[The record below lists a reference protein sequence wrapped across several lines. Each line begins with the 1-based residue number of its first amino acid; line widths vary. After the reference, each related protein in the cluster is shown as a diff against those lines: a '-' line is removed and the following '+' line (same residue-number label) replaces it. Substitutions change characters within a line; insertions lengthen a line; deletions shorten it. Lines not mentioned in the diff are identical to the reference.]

1 MNLKQFKQSQSLQ
14 SYEILHA
21 GFVIA
26 PLAAGVDKFTNRLT
40 NWDQYLAEQ
49 IPNRLGVTPRT
60 FMRLV
65 GAIEIS
71 AGIGVAVKPKIFGYV
86 VSAWLCGIAGNLVM
100 KRQYLDI
107 ALRDVGLALGA
118 LALARLSH
126 QHEGALRHSFKRSQ
140 VGLHEVPAAG
150 TSEQASPAVRAA

>member
-1 MNLKQFKQSQSLQ
+1 MNLKQLKQSQSLQ
-14 SYEILHA
+14 AYEILHA

-26 PLAAGVDKFTNRLT
+26 PLTAGVDKFTNRLT

-49 IPNRLGVTPRT
+49 VPSRLGMTPKS
-60 FMRLV
+60 FMKLV

-71 AGIGVAVKPKIFGYV
+71 AGIGVAVKPKVFGYV
-86 VSAWLCGIAGNLVM
+86 VSAWLCGIAGNFLM

-126 QHEGALRHSFKRSQ
+126 QHEGAIRHSFRRNQ
-140 VGLHEVPAAG
+140 VGLRAVPALG
-150 TSEQASPAVRAA
+150 TPEHAPPAVRAA